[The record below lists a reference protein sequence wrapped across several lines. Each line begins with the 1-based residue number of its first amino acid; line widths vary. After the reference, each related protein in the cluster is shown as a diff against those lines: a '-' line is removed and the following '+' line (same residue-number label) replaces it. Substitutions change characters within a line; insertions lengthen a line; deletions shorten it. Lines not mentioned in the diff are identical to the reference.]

1 VSGRL
6 ITVISLPVATDQV
19 SVRGPPGRGIMNHSS
34 VIGTIGAASAN
45 DEFNNGVEII
55 VHISEILDGV
65 ARNGLQAAILEDK
78 DVYSAEFCPLR
89 YHLLLVQY
97 NRTKLNSG
105 DILSIVEARN
115 LSARIVGPV

>member
-1 VSGRL
+1 
-6 ITVISLPVATDQV
+6 
-19 SVRGPPGRGIMNHSS
+19 MNHSS

-97 NRTKLNSG
+97 NRTKLNPR

-115 LSARIVGPV
+115 LSARIVGPI